1 MKSAESSAR
10 REFGPMLRMAA
21 PLALAELGWMAMG
34 LVDTIM
40 AGRLGAAAVGA
51 GGLGAMLFYPIAIC
65 GTGLLLGMDTLV
77 SQAFGAAD
85 VQDCRRTLI
94 NGVWLAML
102 ITPPLALALLAL
114 GPVLR
119 ATGSNP
125 NILALFGPFV
135 KALTWGILPLLLY
148 TAFRRYL
155 QAVNIVKPVTFA
167 LVSANVVNVVGNG
180 VLMFGHWGAPRMG
193 LEGSGWSTSL
203 SRLYMAAVL
212 LGAILWHERRTG
224 NLLFAIS
231 WRPRWERIRK
241 LIELGLPA
249 SGQILLEGAVF
260 GLVTVF
266 ASRLPEASLAAHVI
280 AVNVVGTTY
289 MVPLGVSSA
298 AAVRVGQAFGA
309 KDWQGVVH
317 RGWTALALGA
327 GFMASAGVV
336 LATAPRFILRIYT
349 VDASV
354 IVGGAGLLRIAALF
368 QLFDGLQ
375 VVATGALRGLG
386 DTRTPLMAHF
396 AGYWIIGL
404 PVAYV
409 LCFPAHWGAPGIWV
423 GLSAALIAIGLMLVT
438 VWRWRTEGI
447 RGTRHEA

>member
-1 MKSAESSAR
+1 MTLPEGSAR
-10 REFGPMLRMAA
+10 RELGPMLRMAA

-77 SQAFGAAD
+77 AHAFGAED

-94 NGVWLAML
+94 SGTWLAML
-102 ITPPLALALLAL
+102 VSPALMLVLL
-114 GPVLR
+114 GIEPVLR
-119 ATGSNP
+119 STGSNP
-125 NILALFGPFV
+125 HILALFGPFV
-135 KALTWGILPLLLY
+135 RALTWGILPLLLY

-155 QAVNIVKPVTFA
+155 QAVDVVKPVTFA
-167 LVSANVVNVVGNG
+167 LVSANVVNAVGNWM
-180 VLMFGHWGAPRMG
+180 LMFGHWGAPRMG

-203 SRLYMAAVL
+203 SRVYMAAVL
-212 LGAILWHERRTG
+212 LAAILWHERHTG

-231 WRPRWERIRK
+231 WQPHWARIRR
-241 LIELGLPA
+241 LVGLGLPA
-249 SGQILLEGAVF
+249 AGQILLEGAVF
-260 GLVTVF
+260 GVVTVF
-266 ASRLPEASLAAHVI
+266 ASRLAEAALAAHVI
-280 AVNVVGTTY
+280 AINVVATTY
-289 MVPLGVSSA
+289 MVPLGISSA

-309 KDWQGVVH
+309 KDWQSVVH
-317 RGWTALALGA
+317 RGWTALALG
-327 GFMASAGVV
+327 GCFMASAGVV
-336 LATAPRFILRIYT
+336 LATAPRYILRIYT
-349 VDASV
+349 VDTSV

-438 VWRWRTEGI
+438 VWRWRTRELG
-447 RGTRHEA
+447 

>member
-1 MKSAESSAR
+1 MA
-10 REFGPMLRMAA
+10 RMAA

-65 GTGLLLGMDTLV
+65 GTGMLLGMDTLV
-77 SQAFGAAD
+77 SQAFGAED

-94 NGVWLAML
+94 GAVWLSIL
-102 ITPPLALALLAL
+102 ITTPLALLLLAL
-114 GPVLR
+114 TPVLR

-125 NILALFGPFV
+125 NILSQFGPFV

-155 QAVNIVKPVTFA
+155 QAVNVVKPVTFA
-167 LVSANVVNVVGNG
+167 LVTANLVNAVGNWA
-180 VLMFGHWGAPRMG
+180 LMFGHWGAPAMG
-193 LEGSGWSTSL
+193 LEGSGWSTSA
-203 SRLYMAAVL
+203 SRVYMAAVL
-212 LGAILWHERRTG
+212 LATILWHERRSG
-224 NLLFAIS
+224 NLLFAMS
-231 WRPRWERIRK
+231 WRPRWERIGGLVK
-241 LIELGLPA
+241 LGVPA
-249 SGQILLEGAVF
+249 AGQILVEGAVF

-266 ASRLPEASLAAHVI
+266 ASRLAEAALAAHVI
-280 AVNVVGTTY
+280 AINVVATTY
-289 MVPLGVSSA
+289 MVPLGISSA

-309 KDWQGVVH
+309 KDWRGVVH

-327 GFMASAGVV
+327 CFMATAGLM
-336 LATAPRFILRIYT
+336 LAAAPRFILRIYT

-354 IVGGAGLLRIAALF
+354 IAGGAGLLRIAALF

-404 PVAYV
+404 PVAYL
-409 LCFPAHWGAPGIWV
+409 LCFPARWGAPGIWV

-438 VWRWRTEGI
+438 VWRWRTKELL
-447 RGTRHEA
+447 R